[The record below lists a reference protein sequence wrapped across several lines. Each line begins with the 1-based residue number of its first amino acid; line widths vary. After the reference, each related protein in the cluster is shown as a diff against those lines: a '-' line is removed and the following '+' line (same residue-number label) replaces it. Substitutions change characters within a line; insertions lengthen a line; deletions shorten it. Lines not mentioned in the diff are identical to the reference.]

1 VSTRGASALP
11 SSQLSSASFRECE
24 CSCIAARV
32 RFDLLVTLSSSMR
45 TNTRFLHQHYE
56 EIRTKEEE
64 RRRKERNRER
74 EAAGDGG
81 VGDVEGDVPKMDG
94 KKKGALKGRGSTGGV
109 SEKVAAR
116 EEEEEPEEFEWEE
129 EGVAPMPRASTVEDH
144 RWAETMVRYMRA
156 RARMKEEKN
165 ALPQSVEQ
173 QGIPMFCAGGGLLW
187 LRA

>member
-1 VSTRGASALP
+1 
-11 SSQLSSASFRECE
+11 
-24 CSCIAARV
+24 
-32 RFDLLVTLSSSMR
+32 M
-45 TNTRFLHQHYE
+45 HQHYE
-56 EIRTKEEE
+56 EIRAKEEE
-64 RRRKERNRER
+64 RRRKEKNRER

-81 VGDVEGDVPKMDG
+81 LGEVESDVPKMDG
-94 KKKGALKGRGSTGGV
+94 KKKGGKVGVEKETKGALKGRGSTGGV
-109 SEKVAAR
+109 SEKMAVR